1 MPQIAANFNLRRKL
15 YNARFGV
22 LERYMRERG
31 LRRPLQRRIRRFYE
45 YYLER
50 KSVFSIESILHEV
63 SSTLKHE
70 LCDHFFGDI
79 VSDVPFF
86 QGRDPSF
93 VALVGAGA
101 RAAVRGG
108 QPDRRVVPGAR
119 GADRAEREAGA
130 PQVDPSELRDHALR
144 RRRPR
149 RRARRRA
156 ARSRAHAVGPGDAVA
171 GEEEAIIV

>member
-1 MPQIAANFNLRRKL
+1 MTQIAANFNLRRKL

-79 VSDVPFF
+79 TPSDAAGLAVELGAAPPDLA
-86 QGRDPSF
+86 RTLSDP
-93 VALVGAGA
+93 AM
-101 RAAVRGG
+101 
-108 QPDRRVVPGAR
+108 
-119 GADRAEREAGA
+119 
-130 PQVDPSELRDHALR
+130 PSPAKKKPL
-144 RRRPR
+144 
-149 RRARRRA
+149 
-156 ARSRAHAVGPGDAVA
+156 
-171 GEEEAIIV
+171 

>member
-93 VALVGAGA
+93 VALVCLKLE
-101 RAAVRGG
+101 
-108 QPDRRVVPGAR
+108 PFFM
-119 GADRAEREAGA
+119 EAGEF
-130 PQVDPSELRDHALR
+130 VCRKGVIGTELYFLR
-144 RRRPR
+144 KGSVHLR
-149 RRARRRA
+149 
-156 ARSRAHAVGPGDAVA
+156 VA
-171 GEEEAIIV
+171 GSRVLCCRTERANTYY